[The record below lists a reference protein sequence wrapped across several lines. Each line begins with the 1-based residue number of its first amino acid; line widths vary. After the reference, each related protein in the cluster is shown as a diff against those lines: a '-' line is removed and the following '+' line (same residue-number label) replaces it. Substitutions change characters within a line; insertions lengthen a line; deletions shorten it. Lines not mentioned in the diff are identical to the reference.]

1 MKVIILDFDGVLVDS
16 LDSHVGF
23 YRDKAREHGFDT
35 GLVPSDCRQ
44 HSHVVDQIII
54 QTGFSPELIQ
64 DIMNK
69 HYHEF
74 DDSYPLELFPGAE
87 RMVTNFNGIDDVRLV
102 IVSSNTLENVQRGLG
117 GLFDLFDMVF
127 TKEDMNGDMTK
138 AEGISLAVMTF
149 GARVGDAIYIGD
161 MNSDRL
167 AAEEAG
173 VIFIGVSYGWQ
184 INDTNILDIPTL
196 ELEIKRALML

>member
-1 MKVIILDFDGVLVDS
+1 
-16 LDSHVGF
+16 
-23 YRDKAREHGFDT
+23 
-35 GLVPSDCRQ
+35 
-44 HSHVVDQIII
+44 
-54 QTGFSPELIQ
+54 
-64 DIMNK
+64 
-69 HYHEF
+69 
-74 DDSYPLELFPGAE
+74 
-87 RMVTNFNGIDDVRLV
+87 
-102 IVSSNTLENVQRGLG
+102 LENVQRGLG